1 MSSVMS
7 RTAGGGCCDGCS
19 NGFGMD
25 TLLVSAG
32 TTAALAIGAEDT
44 GLATGIGT
52 IGRTGIGC
60 VAGAGESTRMC
71 AGGGGA
77 SGRGA
82 AVGSGGVLGTDRMKA
97 GTGDSMPGSGSG
109 AGDEP
114 DVAAAADI
122 NDARSSVAVGLGSG
136 TTGLGARGLGAAG
149 IRLTIGA

>member
-19 NGFGMD
+19 NGFGMF
-25 TLLVSAG
+25 TLLVSGG
-32 TTAALAIGAEDT
+32 TTAALAIGAEKT

-60 VAGAGESTRMC
+60 GAGAGESTRMC
-71 AGGGGA
+71 AGGVGA

-82 AVGSGGVLGTDRMKA
+82 AGGSGGVLGTDRMKA
-97 GTGDSMPGSGSG
+97 AGDSMPGSGSG

-136 TTGLGARGLGAAG
+136 TTG
-149 IRLTIGA
+149 